1 MKTTYTKSTIAKM
14 FHVSEREV
22 TRWLADGLPH
32 SQTGKS
38 FNISVYDTN
47 AFLVE
52 RSKRK
57 ILMGDD
63 GEMLDL
69 NFEKAKLTR
78 EQTISQKYKN
88 DLTEKT
94 IIKKEEVT
102 DLIKTCIVQ
111 NKQYITSLPAL
122 ISNRL
127 SLNSDQENTIE
138 SIINKMLTNFST
150 EVAPHDCE

>member
-1 MKTTYTKSTIAKM
+1 M